1 MRCCDGKRRWERT
14 VVDVRPVAPGELHL
28 TAKVLAAEARKALAT
43 ELEAGLDELDVWPL
57 AEGVVDD
64 SLVLVDGD

>member
-1 MRCCDGKRRWERT
+1 MWCCDGKRRWERT

-43 ELEAGLDELDVWPL
+43 EL
-57 AEGVVDD
+57 
-64 SLVLVDGD
+64 